1 MGVQFPGKK
10 HYVTLNGP
18 LREAVLYVSR
28 AFLLSTRRYMMKSRE
43 FNYELHKN
51 TELLQNKDNWQDLLD
66 YRVELERAS
75 KSFQRS
81 HNATS

>member
-1 MGVQFPGKK
+1 
-10 HYVTLNGP
+10 
-18 LREAVLYVSR
+18 
-28 AFLLSTRRYMMKSRE
+28 MKSRD

-81 HNATS
+81 RHSTS

>member
-1 MGVQFPGKK
+1 MERLRIEEEHLLEVKRQEE
-10 HYVTLNGP
+10 LERIRGP
-18 LREAVLYVSR
+18 RPKW
-28 AFLLSTRRYMMKSRE
+28 YMMKSRD

-81 HNATS
+81 RHSTS